1 MNLASMLDWPIKASC
16 PWHEGGKKDRGT
28 YYYNFMG
35 KIKIIKPK
43 PYESVGAQFILS
55 GRVSKSCLK
64 TDWGSMDYRILGSL
78 VDVDGF
84 EFANTVSADVECRSH
99 SIFKKKLNFSTV
111 VQFSQFNVPFIK
123 KSQGRITLKLSA
135 QQKKCDIFLPLI
147 VSKLEP
153 KGGANQ
159 STIEKQKSIGK
170 RISQYEKDLQ
180 NYNAEMERIRKITTK
195 KDGDI
200 EICDYAERDR
210 LEAELEE
217 KYKDA
222 IKWRGPLFAG
232 PDLLPFVLKTC
243 LELITIWIIKNALSD
258 LNDALWNKFKKTVK
272 QVFSKKKKKFHEK
285 KNDIA
290 LILKQERKKTV
301 VFLFRISLTLEEV
314 EDALSKSREILT
326 GLSDSVLSQ
335 ETYAP
340 IVFRFNSE
348 KKWEESSDWMENDI
362 RDGEKVGHAV
372 NIGNTVVGLSPQDYV
387 EKIKSERQS
396 KLSQSNG
403 ENKEK
408 NMD

>member
-1 MNLASMLDWPIKASC
+1 MN
-16 PWHEGGKKDRGT
+16 
-28 YYYNFMG
+28 
-35 KIKIIKPK
+35 KIKIISPK
-43 PYESVGAQFILS
+43 PYESVGAQFVLS
-55 GRVSKSCLK
+55 GQVSKSCLK
-64 TDWGSMDYRILGSL
+64 TDWGSMDYRILGSF

-84 EFANTVSADVECRSH
+84 EFANTVSADVEH
-99 SIFKKKLNFSTV
+99 HPHFFFKRKLNFSTV

-123 KSQGRITLKLSA
+123 ESQGRIALKLSA

-159 STIEKQKSIGK
+159 VTIEKQKSIGK

-180 NYNAEMERIRKITTK
+180 DYNAEMERISKITTK
-195 KDGDI
+195 KDGNI
-200 EICDYAERDR
+200 EVCDYAKRDR

-243 LELITIWIIKNALSD
+243 LELITIWIIKNALQD
-258 LNDALWNKFKKTVK
+258 LNDALWNKFKKTIR
-272 QVFSKKKKKFHEK
+272 QVFSKKKRESHEK

-290 LILKQERKKTV
+290 LVIKQERKKTV
-301 VFLFRISLTLEEV
+301 VFLFRISLTPDEA
-314 EDALSKSREILT
+314 EDALSKSRETLT

-335 ETYAP
+335 EIYAP
-340 IVFRFNSE
+340 IVFRFNSK
-348 KKWEESSDWMENDI
+348 KKWEESSAWMENDI
-362 RDGEKVGHAV
+362 RDSEKVGHAV

-387 EKIKSERQS
+387 EKLKSERQS

-403 ENKEK
+403 ESKEK
-408 NMD
+408 NTD